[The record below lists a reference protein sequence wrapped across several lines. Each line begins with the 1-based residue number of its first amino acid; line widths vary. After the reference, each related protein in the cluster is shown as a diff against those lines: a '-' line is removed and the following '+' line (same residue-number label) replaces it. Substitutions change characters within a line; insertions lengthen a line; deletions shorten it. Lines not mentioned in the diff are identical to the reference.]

1 MNERFKLFGRPELKN
16 PSLLVIWHED
26 VSQIGTRVA
35 DYLNRKL
42 AYQSLAEIEPAEFF
56 PLGGVMVEDNLIQ
69 FPESRFYLCPSNEL
83 IFLKSDPPSYEWHK
97 FLDLVLDIA
106 QNHLHVKEVYTV
118 GGMVSLAAHT
128 TPRQLMAV
136 FNSTELKQALR
147 QYRLAG
153 ELDYKTPPGQRPT
166 LSSFLL
172 WTARRR
178 NIPGVN
184 LWVPVP
190 FYLLAVGDPGAEKKT
205 LEFFNQRFGLQIDL
219 TDLDEEIRRQNTRLA
234 ELRGQSPDIDQ
245 LISKL
250 ESTLGLSP
258 EESEKLVKG
267 VEEFFNRGRG

>member
-1 MNERFKLFGRPELKN
+1 MNGLFKLFRQSGLKN
-16 PSLLVIWHED
+16 PSLLVSWNED
-26 VSQIGTRVA
+26 VSQIGTRVT
-35 DYLNRKL
+35 DYLSRKL
-42 AYQSLAEIEPAEFF
+42 AYQSLAEIEPAQFF
-56 PLGGVMVEDNLIQ
+56 PLGGVAVEDNLIQ

-83 IFLKSDPPSYEWHK
+83 IFLKSDPPSYEWHE

-128 TPRQLMAV
+128 VPRQLMAV
-136 FNSTELKQALR
+136 FNSSELKQALR

-190 FYLLAVGDPGAEKKT
+190 FYLLAVGDPSAEKKT
-205 LEFFNQRFGLQIDL
+205 LEFFHQRFGLQIDL
-219 TDLDEEIRRQNTRLA
+219 SDLDEEIIEQNAKIA
-234 ELRGQSPDIDQ
+234 ELRQRSPEIDQ
-245 LISKL
+245 LLTKL
-250 ESTLGLSP
+250 ESNLSLSQ
-258 EESEKLVKG
+258 EENEKLVKEI
-267 VEEFFNRGRG
+267 EEFLAEEKG